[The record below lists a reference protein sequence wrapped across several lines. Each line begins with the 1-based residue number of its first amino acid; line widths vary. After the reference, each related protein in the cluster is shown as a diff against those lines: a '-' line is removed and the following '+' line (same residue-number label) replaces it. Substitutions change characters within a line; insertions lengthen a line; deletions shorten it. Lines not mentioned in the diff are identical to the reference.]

1 MLLAIDIGNT
11 NINIGL
17 FDLLK
22 SKDRHVPIVTWKVA
36 TAPSRMVDEYG
47 ILLVDLL
54 ENKKLSVDIISNV
67 IISSVVP
74 PLTNVFFEVSEKYLS
89 MKPLIVGS
97 GIKTGVK
104 IVYDSPRDVGADRIA
119 DAAAIIK
126 LYSNPA
132 IVVDFGTATVFDAI
146 SEDGQYIGGAIV
158 PGISVSADALYHGTS
173 QLRRVDLN
181 TPKTAVGKNTIH
193 ALQSGLIFGHIAMV
207 EGMIKRLKTELPGD
221 PIVVATGGFSE
232 LVNKNT
238 QIFDYV
244 DLNLTLS
251 GLYCIFELNQHK

>member
-17 FDLLK
+17 FDLEKL
-22 SKDRHVPIVTWKVA
+22 KDRYNPIFTWKVA
-36 TAPSRMVDEYG
+36 TAPSRMADEYG

-54 ENKKLSVDIISNV
+54 KNKKLSVDIINHV

-74 PLTNVFFEVSEKYLS
+74 PLTNVFFEVSERYLS
-89 MKPLIVGS
+89 MEPFIVGS

-104 IVYDSPRDVGADRIA
+104 IVYDAPRDVGADRIA

-126 LYSNPA
+126 LYSKPA

-146 SEDGQYIGGAIV
+146 SEDSQYIGGAIV

-181 TPKTAVGKNTIH
+181 IPKTVVGKNTIH
-193 ALQSGLIFGHIAMV
+193 ALQSGLIFGHISMV
-207 EGMIKRLKTELPGD
+207 EGMIKRLKAELGGD

-238 QIFDYV
+238 DVFDYV

-251 GLYCIFELNQHK
+251 GLCCIFELNQHK

>member
-17 FDLLK
+17 FDLEKL
-22 SKDRHVPIVTWKVA
+22 KDRYNPIFTWKIA

-54 ENKKLSVDIISNV
+54 KNKKLSVDIINDV

-89 MKPLIVGS
+89 MEPLIVGS

-104 IVYDSPRDVGADRIA
+104 IVYDAPRDVGADRIA

-126 LYSNPA
+126 LYSKPA

-146 SEDGQYIGGAIV
+146 SEDSQYIGGAIV

-181 TPKTAVGKNTIH
+181 IPKTVVGKNTIH
-193 ALQSGLIFGHIAMV
+193 ALQSGLIFGHISMV
-207 EGMIKRLKTELPGD
+207 EGMIKRLKVELRGN

-238 QIFDYV
+238 KVFDYV

-251 GLYCIFELNQHK
+251 GLCCIFELNQHK

>member
-17 FDLLK
+17 FDIVQ
-22 SKDRHVPIVTWKVA
+22 SKDRYNPIFTWKVA

-47 ILLVDLL
+47 ILLADLL
-54 ENKKLSVDIISNV
+54 KNKELSIDVINHV

-89 MKPLIVGS
+89 VNPLIVGS

-104 IVYDSPRDVGADRIA
+104 IMYDTPRDVGSDRIA

-126 LYSNPA
+126 LYRLPA
-132 IVVDFGTATVFDAI
+132 IIVDFGTATVFDAI

-158 PGISVSADALYHGTS
+158 PGIAISADALFHGTS

-181 TPKTAVGKNTIH
+181 IPKSVVGKNTIH
-193 ALQSGLIFGHIAMV
+193 ALQSGLIFGHISMV
-207 EGMIKRLKTELPGD
+207 EGMIKRLKQELPGD

-232 LVNKNT
+232 LINKNAK
-238 QIFDYV
+238 IFDHV
-244 DLNLTLS
+244 DLDLTLI
-251 GLYCIFELNQHK
+251 GLCCIFELNQHK